1 MHPMLGY
8 VDRWSV
14 KPGGKITLMAS
25 SAGGAAFQTRIA
37 RIQCGD
43 PNPRGPGY
51 REIGMPHA
59 TDGTH
64 PGREQWTH
72 LGSWGRIPLLNLGGC
87 DGALVAVATIWPT
100 TPAKGT
106 QGILAWVGE
115 DGVRL
120 LLALSPEGVVAS
132 LTTPAGNNPSQHR
145 QAAFGAS
152 LVRHLAR
159 GQFE

>member
-1 MHPMLGY
+1 MHPTLGY

-25 SAGGAAFQTRIA
+25 SAGGATFQTRIA

-64 PGREQWTH
+64 PGREQRTH
-72 LGSWGRIPLLNLGGC
+72 LGSWGRIPLLDLSRVS
-87 DGALVAVATIWPT
+87 GALVAVATIWPT
-100 TPAKGT
+100 TPARGI

-120 LLALSPEGVVAS
+120 SLALSPEGLVAS
-132 LTTPAGNNPSQHR
+132 LTTPAGAT
-145 QAAFGAS
+145 QASTGKPLLERA
-152 LVRHLAR
+152 
-159 GQFE
+159 